1 MSRPSHIL
9 LAAVAL
15 ACISLALPPR
25 PVFAQVP
32 AAPTEAVAGKVYSAA
47 ELEKLVG
54 PFALYPDDLV
64 AIIIPASTF
73 PLQIVQADRFLE
85 KRKTDTKLQI
95 DAAWDDS
102 VKSLVNYPEVVK
114 KMSNDLD
121 WTEDLGEAVVAD
133 TASVMEAVQAFRR
146 RAQTAGNLKTD
157 KQQTVVVEQEVI
169 KIEPTDPQVV
179 YVPQYEPSQV
189 VVYGASPY
197 YYPYS
202 PPYPAYWY
210 PYAPG
215 AALAAGVIW
224 GAALGAVWGGGHYV
238 SHYGGNNNITI
249 NRGNNNV
256 NTGNIGSGN
265 RGGGNRTNAGNSTWK
280 SNKQPG
286 QVAGGGGNRQ
296 GNRAGDGRGGTGT
309 MGAGPRG
316 GAGGGD
322 RAGAG
327 AGAGGRGGAGG
338 PSASTRPS
346 GGGGDAFGG
355 INSGSSANRASS
367 RGNESRASHSGASR
381 SSAGG
386 GGARAS
392 GGFSGGGGARAGGG
406 GGGGRGGGGGGR
418 GGGGRR

>member
-1 MSRPSHIL
+1 MIRPSHYL

-15 ACISLALPPR
+15 ACIAVGPP
-25 PVFAQVP
+25 PTPAFAQVP
-32 AAPTEAVAGKVYSAA
+32 AAPAAAPAGGSYSAA
-47 ELEKLVG
+47 DLEKLVG

-64 AIIIPASTF
+64 ALVVPASTF

-85 KRKTDTKLQI
+85 KRKANPKLEL
-95 DAAWDDS
+95 DASWDDS
-102 VKSLVNYPEVVK
+102 VKSLLNYPDIIK
-114 KMSNDLD
+114 KMSGDLD
-121 WTEDLGEAVVAD
+121 WTEALGEAVVAN
-133 TASVMEAVQAFRR
+133 TGAVMDAVQAFRR
-146 RAQTAGNLKTD
+146 RAQSAGNLKTD

-179 YVPQYEPSQV
+179 YVPQYQPSEV
-189 VVYGASPY
+189 VVYGAP

-224 GAALGAVWGGGHYV
+224 GAAIGAIWSGGRYA

-249 NRGNNNV
+249 NRGNNNI
-256 NTGNIGSGN
+256 NTGDIGSGN
-265 RGGGNRTNAGNSTWK
+265 RGGGNRNNAGNSNWK
-280 SNKQPG
+280 SSKQPG

-309 MGAGPRG
+309 MGAG
-316 GAGGGD
+316 
-322 RAGAG
+322 
-327 AGAGGRGGAGG
+327 AGGRGGAGG
-338 PSASTRPS
+338 AGGQPLASTRGG

-355 INSGSSANRASS
+355 IKSGSSANRASA
-367 RGNESRASHSGASR
+367 RGNESRASGGGAGGAAHASP
-381 SSAGG
+381 SG

-392 GGFSGGGGARAGGG
+392 SGFSGSSGGARGGGG